1 MTRARFARLLPS
13 LLPSLVLSLSLPAAA
28 QTVCAQP
35 AATGNVSGLGGV
47 VNTYFPGP
55 VTDTTLSAGTT
66 AVTFG
71 TVRRGAAQTVAA
83 GDLLLLMQMQGA
95 DIDATNT
102 DSYGDGVAGGAGSG
116 QLSSNLFA
124 GRYEFVT
131 VTAVTGAGSVT
142 VRGQGAGGGLVN
154 TYVNRAATATQGQ
167 ARYQVIRVPQYG
179 NLTLGAAPVTAEAW
193 DGTDG
198 GVVVLDVAGT
208 LNWNGGSVNVNA
220 LGFRGGA
227 GQGLGGVG
235 AATGYTNLDYRN
247 VTAGATHGNK
257 GEGLAGTP
265 RFVLDPVTSTL
276 IDTGAEGYPNGS
288 RARGAPGNAGG
299 GGTDGAVNVNSQNS
313 GGGGGANG
321 GGGGQGGNS
330 WSSNLAIGGFGGKAA
345 PASLGALFMGGGGG
359 SGSRNNGSG
368 VQGSGGAG
376 GGIVIIRAGQSTGTG
391 TITASGQTGTA
402 TLNDG
407 AGGGGAGGTV
417 IVMTGSGTLSGVSIT
432 ASGGNGG
439 NAWPAQAAGANNV
452 NAHGPG
458 GGGGGGIVYTNV
470 SGASITAAPG
480 GNGTSTSGAV
490 AFGAQPGVTGTIPGG
505 SLTGLPGIREGAA
518 CPVLSVSK
526 STSTPTVWRGAK
538 ATYTLTV
545 TNAGGASSSVRV
557 QDTLPAGFTLS
568 GTPTVTP
575 TSARVAAA
583 DASTATALD
592 LKTFRLAYGESLT
605 VTFEALT
612 PTDPALRGT
621 VYQNSASASTTDAAG
636 NAVTGTYLGSSSAAE
651 DVRLL
656 FPSLK
661 VTKAVRNVTQDEKKT
676 PAVRNFGTSGGGYPG
691 DRLEYCLTYLND
703 GDGPLNGVSLT
714 DSIPANTAVLTDAYG
729 AGLGVQFT
737 PASGAAETYTSAADT
752 DAGQLSQAGGL
763 SVALGTVAQG
773 ASGTACFQV
782 SVR

>member
-1 MTRARFARLLPS
+1 MTRARLTRLLPALLPS
-13 LLPSLVLSLSLPAAA
+13 LMLSLGLPAAA

-35 AATGNVSGLGGV
+35 AATGNVSGLTGV

-55 VTDTTLSAGTT
+55 GADTTLSAGTT

-71 TVRRGAAQTVAA
+71 TVRRGAAQPVAA

-116 QLSSNLFA
+116 QLTSNLYA

-154 TYVNRAATATQGQ
+154 TYVNRAATATQGA

-179 NLTLGAAPVTAEAW
+179 NLTLGAAPVTADAW

-235 AATGYTNLDYRN
+235 TATGYTNLDYRN
-247 VTAGATHGNK
+247 LTAGATHGNK

-276 IDTGAEGYPNGS
+276 LDTGAEGYPNGS

-330 WSSNLAIGGFGGKAA
+330 WSSKLAIGGFGGKAA
-345 PASLGALFMGGGGG
+345 PASLSALFLGGGGG
-359 SGSRNNGSG
+359 AGSRNNGSG
-368 VQGSGGAG
+368 VQSSGGAG
-376 GGIVIIRAGQSTGTG
+376 GGIVIIRAGQSSGSG
-391 TITASGQTGTA
+391 SVTANGAAGLGA
-402 TLNDG
+402 DNDG

-417 IVMTGSGTLSGVSIT
+417 IVMTGSGTLSGLTVT

-470 SGASITAAPG
+470 SGASVTAANG
-480 GNGTSTSGAV
+480 ANGTSTSSVV

-505 SLTGLPGIREGAA
+505 SLTGLPGTREGAA

-526 STSTPTVWRGAK
+526 STSAPAVWRGAK
-538 ATYTLTV
+538 ATYSVTV
-545 TNAGGASSSVRV
+545 TNSGGASSTVRV

-568 GTPTVTP
+568 GTPVVTP
-575 TSARVAAA
+575 AGARVTTA

-592 LKTFRLAYGESLT
+592 LKTFRLGYGESLN
-605 VTFEALT
+605 VTFDALT

-621 VYQNSASASTTDAAG
+621 VFQNSAAASTTDAAG
-636 NAVTGTYLGSSSAAE
+636 NAVTGTYLGGSSAAE

-661 VTKAVRNVTQDEKKT
+661 VTKAVRNVTRST
-676 PAVRNFGTSGGGYPG
+676 VFGTSGGGYPG

-703 GDGPLNGVSLT
+703 GDGPLNGVNLT
-714 DSIPANTAVLTDAYG
+714 DSIPANTAVLTGAYG

-737 PASGAAETYTSAADT
+737 PASGTAVTYTSAADA
-752 DAGQLSQAGGL
+752 DAGRISQAGGL
-763 SVALGTVAQG
+763 LVALGNVAQG